1 LDFVRRLTRQRPGS
15 AKGVIFATLEDET
28 GVANT
33 IVWADVFA
41 RYRQTVLKASLLMV
55 EGRLQREQ
63 TVIHL
68 VAQRLTDMTD
78 RLHALAQPE
87 ALLAPPLAPPFARA
101 DEVKRPGRELRD
113 LPAGPDPLYPSRN
126 FH

>member
-1 LDFVRRLTRQRPGS
+1 
-15 AKGVIFATLEDET
+15 
-28 GVANT
+28 
-33 IVWADVFA
+33 
-41 RYRQTVLKASLLMV
+41 MV

-87 ALLAPPLAPPFARA
+87 ALLTPPFEASLARA

>member
-1 LDFVRRLTRQRPGS
+1 
-15 AKGVIFATLEDET
+15 
-28 GVANT
+28 
-33 IVWADVFA
+33 
-41 RYRQTVLKASLLMV
+41 MV

-78 RLHALAQPE
+78 RLHALAQPDAPLE
-87 ALLAPPLAPPFARA
+87 PSFAPPLARA

-113 LPAGPDPLYPSRN
+113 LPTGPDPLYPSRN